1 MSSAQRAR
9 ISRAGALL
17 AVSALLAGCGSS
29 SGGTAEP
36 GGATVS
42 VVASTNVYGDI
53 ARQIGGDGVRVT
65 SFISDPAQDPHSFE
79 AGTRTRLA
87 LSEAG
92 VVIENGGGYDDF
104 MGTLLKGTGSKAEVL
119 NAVEVSGKTA
129 PASEE
134 LNEHVWYD
142 LPSVAR
148 LADRISAA
156 LAKADP
162 GDAETYAANAGAF
175 KARLRT
181 LEGKVA
187 ALKAAHAGEG
197 VAITEPVPVY
207 LLEAAGL
214 RNRTPEAFSEAIEE
228 GDDVPP
234 RVLRDTLALF
244 GGGKV
249 KVLVSNAQTSGP
261 QTEQVEKAAKEGGV
275 PIVPVTETLPA
286 GTGYISWMDG
296 NIAALREAL
305 S

>member
-1 MSSAQRAR
+1 MMSAQRAR
-9 ISRAGALL
+9 VLGAGAALT
-17 AVSALLAGCGSS
+17 VSALGAAACGSS
-29 SGGTAEP
+29 SGAVAAE
-36 GGATVS
+36 TVP

-53 ARQIGGDGVRVT
+53 ARQIGGDKVKVT

-104 MGTLLKGTGSKAEVL
+104 MGTLLRGSGSKARVL
-119 NAVEVSGKTA
+119 NAVQISGRAA
-129 PASEE
+129 PAGGE

-156 LAKADP
+156 LAEADP
-162 GDAETYAANAGAF
+162 EHARTFSSNAASF
-175 KARLRT
+175 KARLKT
-181 LEGKVA
+181 LEGRVA
-187 ALKAAHAGEG
+187 AVRVAHAGDG
-197 VAITEPVPVY
+197 VAVTEPVPGY

-214 RNRTPEAFSEAIEE
+214 VDRTPEEFGEAIEE

-234 RVLRDTLALF
+234 RALRDTLALLS
-244 GGGKV
+244 GRKV
-249 KVLVSNAQTSGP
+249 RALVANVQTSGP
-261 QTEQVEKAAKEGGV
+261 QTDRVREAAGEAGV
-275 PIVPVTETLPA
+275 PVVPVTETLPA
-286 GTGYISWMDG
+286 GRDYVAWMDG
-296 NIAALREAL
+296 TIAALQKAL